1 METNNLNDFTIV
13 LAGQA
18 GQGVD
23 SVSNV
28 IAHIFKKQGYNV
40 YVAKDVMSRVRG
52 GMNSVSI
59 RISNDRK
66 DAFVERID
74 LLVSFHIG
82 GYKHLKNRISKETV
96 MMGIGDFSEVENN
109 VEEIDFLRIAQ
120 DIGNRIFANIVAA
133 GTVCGYVGIDKEI
146 AVSQIKDFFSKK
158 GEDVVEKNIKAFEN
172 GYTTGSHIAFKL
184 DKEFVLSG
192 REELKN
198 YAFMSGAEAV
208 GFGALAGGCNMMSSY
223 PMSPATGV
231 LTFLAQNAKKCGI
244 LVDQAT
250 DEIGAVNSVL
260 GAWYAGARGMV
271 TTSGGG
277 FCLMTEAVSLS
288 GMTET
293 PLVVHI
299 AQRPG
304 PATGLPTR
312 TAQEDLNLVLYAG
325 HGEFMRAIFS
335 PGLPEDAYDLVS
347 HAFDIADRFQVP
359 AFVLTDQHFV
369 DAVYCAPLDKFE
381 QKDFENHIEIT
392 QKDYK
397 RYKLTDNGIS
407 PRGIPGNGE
416 GLVMVD
422 SDEHDEEGRITE
434 DMEFLRP
441 AMMEKRFFK
450 RKKLLE
456 EVALPPVLTGKEQ
469 YNTLIISWGTNKAV
483 VNEAIDK
490 CDKDDIAHAY
500 FPQLFPFNKIAKEI
514 IQKAQKVV
522 VVENNATG
530 QFANLLIQELGISV
544 DERILSC
551 NGKPFSV
558 EDLVEEFNNL

>member
-1 METNNLNDFTIV
+1 MEINKLNDFTIV

-82 GYKHLKNRISKETV
+82 GYKHLENRISSETV
-96 MMGIGDFSEVENN
+96 IMGIGDFSGVENEI
-109 VEEIDFLRIAQ
+109 EEIDFIKIAQ
-120 DIGNRIFANIVAA
+120 DIGNRIFANTVAA
-133 GTVCGYVGIDKEI
+133 GAVCGFFGINEEI
-146 AVSQIKDFFSKK
+146 PISQIKEFFARKGEEIVNKNIEAFKK
-158 GEDVVEKNIKAFEN
+158 GCA
-172 GYTTGSHIAFKL
+172 TGSHIAFKL
-184 DKEFVLSG
+184 DKEFVISG
-192 REELKN
+192 RKDIEN
-198 YAFMSGAEAV
+198 FVFMNGAEAV

-231 LTFLAQNAKKCGI
+231 LTFLAQNAKKCEI

-250 DEIGAVNSVL
+250 DEIGAINSTL

-288 GMTET
+288 GITET
-293 PLVVHI
+293 PIVIHI

-335 PGLPEDAYDLVS
+335 PGLPEDAYDLTA
-347 HAFDIADRFQVP
+347 HAFDIADRFQIPV
-359 AFVLTDQHFV
+359 FVLTDQHFV
-369 DAVYCAPLDKFE
+369 DAVYCAPMDKFKE
-381 QKDFENHIEIT
+381 KEFKNHIEVT
-392 QKDYK
+392 KKDYK
-397 RYKLTDNGIS
+397 RYELTDNGIS
-407 PRGIPGNGE
+407 PRGIPGNGD

-422 SDEHDEEGRITE
+422 SDEHDEQGRITE

-456 EVALPPVLTGKEQ
+456 EVALPPVLSGCEE
-469 YNTLIISWGTNKAV
+469 YDTLVISWGTNKAV
-483 VNEAIDK
+483 ANEAVEK
-490 CDKDDIAHAY
+490 CSKDNIAHAY
-500 FPQLFPFNKIAKEI
+500 FPQLFPFNKEAKEI
-514 IQKAQKVV
+514 IKKAKKVV
-522 VVENNATG
+522 VVENNAVG
-530 QFANLLIQELGISV
+530 QFANLLTQELGVPV